1 MTNGEYEWYVCI
13 KPIHE
18 FVKGKMYKLTV
29 GHTPSGTIGFDPAF
43 VNSYFRKATLEEIC
57 DVGSVWPKG
66 YAAAFAK
73 KVGGDIPEGQ
83 IETLRKWCQFILDVT
98 KPEEKSPVL
107 SNSSNTGK
115 DKFDQASNLSVNRY
129 QAEELTIQAIDKKRV
144 CPKLKGDALHK
155 FKNEFNTLKQ
165 LIYPYERYDT
175 PLNYRVALYWAS
187 WGAQVLKGFDI
198 KEEEKAKMGIPNSE
212 LSHQEVTKI
221 SDQVTEFEETFANL
235 VGHYFICKSDP
246 DTDFSDIDFA
256 KEYSEDLL
264 LIARKQFIEEACEY
278 LYKYNRNMLSK
289 HGAKSVLDRGDAID
303 VEDFRN
309 ELKKGE

>member
-115 DKFDQASNLSVNRY
+115 DEVDDPSFTKIEAGKCYMCVESIYDHTLDDDGFVKGKIYRATEDWKFGDYDLSKRHNRPLVKCFRL
-129 QAEELTIQAIDKKRV
+129 A
-144 CPKLKGDALHK
+144 
-155 FKNEFNTLKQ
+155 TLQ
-165 LIYPYERYDT
+165 
-175 PLNYRVALYWAS
+175 
-187 WGAQVLKGFDI
+187 
-198 KEEEKAKMGIPNSE
+198 E

-221 SDQVTEFEETFANL
+221 GDQDN
-235 VGHYFICKSDP
+235 
-246 DTDFSDIDFA
+246 FSDKLTKFE
-256 KEYSEDLL
+256 KELQRICECITDTSGISEDWIVLRASSLL
-264 LIARKQFIEEACEY
+264 SIARKQFVEEACEY
-278 LYKYNRNMLSK
+278 LKTYRRNYPDGLGYVAGVVDDITIDDFVKKMLK
-289 HGAKSVLDRGDAID
+289 NDK
-303 VEDFRN
+303 
-309 ELKKGE
+309 